1 MTTRYL
7 VWGTYDH
14 VGNVS
19 IRDSYHFTISPIYGK
34 YTQNKNVALFPT
46 VRDVRL
52 RLGLRTVPVDELL
65 NRLLND

>member
-1 MTTRYL
+1 MFSCVNGILPTRY
-7 VWGTYDH
+7 VVRGAYDH

-52 RLGLRTVPVDELL
+52 CLGLCHDTGR
-65 NRLLND
+65 

>member
-1 MTTRYL
+1 MFSCVNEILPTRYV
-7 VWGTYDH
+7 VWGAYDY

-19 IRDSYHFTISPIYGK
+19 IRASYHFTIFPIYGK

-52 RLGLRTVPVDELL
+52 RIGLRHGPGG
-65 NRLLND
+65 